1 MGEFDVLYFGAIIIA
16 TVIIAVL
23 DLVSL
28 SLGKLIENTPDGK
41 ELRGEKIERRESMSS
56 PRLASRIFTLILS
69 TLFLIGVVIFML
81 SNGSKIMMITGGIL
95 MFAVLLF
102 SATIVVFEFAI
113 YNTMIKRIKNAGVV

>member
-41 ELRGEKIERRESMSS
+41 ELRGEKIERKESMSS

-113 YNTMIKRIKNAGVV
+113 YNTMIKRIKNTGVV